1 MNITINSNTYANNR
15 LYNQKQNNNSYK
27 PNFKAN
33 AVSTVSD
40 AAEQILEK
48 ASKSESSLFKPF
60 TDAYEKMTDSIADK
74 FTSKLFNNRFCNYKW
89 FVYAKN
95 FDK

>member
-33 AVSTVSD
+33 AASTVSD
-40 AAEQILEK
+40 AAEQILE
-48 ASKSESSLFKPF
+48 
-60 TDAYEKMTDSIADK
+60 
-74 FTSKLFNNRFCNYKW
+74 
-89 FVYAKN
+89 
-95 FDK
+95 